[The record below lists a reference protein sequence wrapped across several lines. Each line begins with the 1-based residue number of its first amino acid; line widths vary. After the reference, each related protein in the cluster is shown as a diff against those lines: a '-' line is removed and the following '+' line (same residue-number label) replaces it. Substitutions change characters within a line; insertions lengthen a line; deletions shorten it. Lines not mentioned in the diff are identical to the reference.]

1 MEAGQ
6 PGTRA
11 AELRDLLTAYG
22 AEAVA
27 IDALEALAR
36 CGCDEDEWLARYAGT
51 GGRRGCRGA
60 ALHARGTRLEVVIGG
75 AALSQQIGHVDDYI
89 SRARLGKAA

>member
-1 MEAGQ
+1 METGQ

-36 CGCDEDEWLARYAGT
+36 WRP
-51 GGRRGCRGA
+51 
-60 ALHARGTRLEVVIGG
+60 
-75 AALSQQIGHVDDYI
+75 
-89 SRARLGKAA
+89 

>member
-1 MEAGQ
+1 METGQ

-36 CGCDEDEWLARYAGT
+36 CGCDEDEWLARYAGAAVAVAVAA
-51 GGRRGCRGA
+51 RRCTRAVRGWR
-60 ALHARGTRLEVVIGG
+60 LSSARQR
-75 AALSQQIGHVDDYI
+75 
-89 SRARLGKAA
+89 